1 MRKFSVSLNLPDSC
15 ECCGQK
21 LPTHENNVSVGLPY
35 RIELFE
41 GDMPTKAQL
50 GDGFRVILSRGSL
63 VVEIRQQPSGY
74 RAWQLARHYNPD
86 AFKLAKHETRDETV
100 DGVNFL
106 WHTFTFT
113 LLEFKPWYS
122 TWHAEL
128 RFQEVKPFE
137 FDAHVQRPS
146 ASNAGQF
153 SVRIETLE

>member
-21 LPTHENNVSVGLPY
+21 LPTHENNVVAGVPY

-41 GDMPTKAQL
+41 GDVPTKAQL
-50 GDGFRVILSRGSL
+50 GDGFRVTLSRGSL

-74 RAWQLARHYNPD
+74 RAWRLARHFNPD
-86 AFKLAKHETRDETV
+86 AFKVIKHESRDETV
-100 DGVNFL
+100 DGVNYI
-106 WHTFTFT
+106 WQTFHIA

-137 FDAHVQRPS
+137 LDILSQRPA

-153 SVRIETLE
+153 SVKIETLE